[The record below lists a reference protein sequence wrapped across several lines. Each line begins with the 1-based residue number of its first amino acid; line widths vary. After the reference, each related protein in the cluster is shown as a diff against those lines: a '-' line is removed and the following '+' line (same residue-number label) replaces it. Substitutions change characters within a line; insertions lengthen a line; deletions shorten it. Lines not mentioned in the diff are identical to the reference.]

1 MTLIDRSKGQSND
14 CLRPEAVSRTKFC
27 ADALLVLTSGRKW
40 LVELVVVIEPGT
52 GRQKMGVTSGERWHF
67 ALVHPEERSA
77 LALWRLNQTVL
88 NRPDIKRESFFLGGG
103 AENHPKR

>member
-1 MTLIDRSKGQSND
+1 MGSVCRLTLIDRSKGQSND

-67 ALVHPEERSA
+67 ALDHPEERSA
-77 LALWRLNQTVL
+77 LALWSQKTRLYAYSTDKSCYV
-88 NRPDIKRESFFLGGG
+88 STS
-103 AENHPKR
+103 